1 MYKAAVRLMIKRNIA
16 RANSGDFSS
25 TMKMFAKDAT
35 LSFPGDN
42 SWSNMFRPTQ
52 VGREAFVTHR
62 GKDELKRFL
71 QRYVDEKI
79 QMVVD
84 DILVNGPPWN
94 TRVAIR
100 VHHWVIGVDG
110 TDVYTNRAVLFVS
123 TRWGKIISQEDYED
137 TERIAAYDQSLNLS
151 FNPSITRPNAS

>member
-100 VHHWVIGVDG
+100 VHHWVIGADG
-110 TDVYTNRAVLFVS
+110 TDSYTNRAVLFVS
-123 TRWGKIISQEDYED
+123 TRWGKIKSQEDYED
-137 TERIAAYDQSLNLS
+137 TERIAAYDRLR
-151 FNPSITRPNAS
+151 T

>member
-1 MYKAAVRLMIKRNIA
+1 MYKAAARWLIRRNIE
-16 RANSGDFSS
+16 RANIGDFSS
-25 TMKMFAKDAT
+25 TMKMFAENAT

-42 SWSNMFRPTQ
+42 TWSNMIRPTQ

-79 QMVVD
+79 HMVVD

-100 VHHWVIGVDG
+100 VHHWVIGADG
-110 TDVYTNRAVLFVS
+110 TDSYTNRAVLFVS
-123 TRWGKIISQEDYED
+123 TRWGKIIAQEDYED
-137 TERIAAYDQSLNLS
+137 TERIAAYD
-151 FNPSITRPNAS
+151 RAGE